1 MKINLTP
8 EQVGYLR
15 EVVRRDIQT
24 FYADPF
30 GCLGEDPEP
39 ADVLK
44 EIDLLSGL
52 TRALGLDF
60 DHIVRA
66 NVPEVDV
73 VNIHD
78 LTEAPLEPLPPWGVI
93 PDDDDPKAPEA

>member
-60 DHIVRA
+60 DHIVRVD
-66 NVPEVDV
+66 VPEVDV

-78 LTEAPLEPLPPWGVI
+78 LTSPLPPWGVI